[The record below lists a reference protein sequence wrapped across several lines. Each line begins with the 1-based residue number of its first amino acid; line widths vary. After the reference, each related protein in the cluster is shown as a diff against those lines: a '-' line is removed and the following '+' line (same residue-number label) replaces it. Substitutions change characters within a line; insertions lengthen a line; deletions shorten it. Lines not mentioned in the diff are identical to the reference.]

1 MADDGMLLNF
11 ELPSDAFASTKSFKG
26 GNWKDRLTAKKS
38 YQYGK
43 KKAQERAATGRGSIP
58 NFQEVRN
65 QDEEL
70 IHPDSRPAKR
80 PRTGNPGEVKTAH
93 RSSSGNARPAGGAP
107 QHGTSNA
114 SKNGVISSLFTY
126 SPSTSKVEAN
136 APAPPAD
143 DKEDVQPSNA
153 PLSDEL
159 ANFTSLGLSAPLASH
174 LLRKLDIKA
183 PTAIQRKAIEQL
195 CSTHAD
201 AFIQAETG
209 SGKTLA
215 YLLPI
220 VQRLMQ
226 LSKQMKAAGNDLN
239 RESGLFAIVLSP
251 TRELSKQ
258 ISAVL
263 ESLLACCHWIV
274 SGTVIGGEK
283 KKSEKAR
290 LRKGL
295 NILVAT
301 PGRLADHID
310 NTEVLDVST
319 VRWLVL
325 DEGDRLME
333 LGFEK
338 DIQKIIGVLNLRR
351 RKTLDASLS
360 DLPERRCTVLCSATL
375 KEGVEQLKHTTLK
388 DASSIAVE
396 TDGTNGSQTEQKET
410 TFSAPAQL
418 RQSYVLVPPKQRL
431 VTLVATLRQSFK
443 RKGSVAKCVVFMS
456 CADSVDFHFDLLT
469 QESFGASKSVNEE
482 IHEEASRTKPAKL
495 THSNKIAQGN
505 SISEARTQGPATAF
519 SSTQNPVQLFR
530 LHGSLQ
536 QSTRTSTLLAFTKC
550 TDASVLVC
558 TDVASRGLDLPNIDL
573 VIEYDPPFSKD
584 DHLHR
589 VGRTARA
596 GREGRAMI
604 FLAPGC
610 EEGYVDVLKNS
621 GPRQI
626 TRHDADEMLKKG
638 FSPSAGVVREG
649 DWQQAATDWQLDVE
663 RWALEHPKH
672 LEQARR
678 AFQSHVRAYATH
690 VAAERSIFDMGQLHL
705 GHLAKAFAL
714 RDKPGSIR
722 VPGQR
727 PGKDEGRKTN
737 DARKASA
744 ARSSGATKRGRQ
756 DDDAEDPSAND
767 EREARKRMHM
777 KMKAMG
783 GASEFNLG

>member
-11 ELPSDAFASTKSFKG
+11 ELPSDAFASTKSFRG
-26 GNWKDRLTAKKS
+26 GGWKDRHTAKKS
-38 YQYGK
+38 FQYGR
-43 KKAQERAATGRGSIP
+43 KKAQERAVGSMP
-58 NFQEVRN
+58 RFDEVRSE
-65 QDEEL
+65 DEGL
-70 IHPDSRPAKR
+70 ILPNPRPAKR
-80 PRTGNPGEVKTAH
+80 PRIEDAEGLQSTYRPSAGINRSGQATTIHGSSKT
-93 RSSSGNARPAGGAP
+93 P
-107 QHGTSNA
+107 
-114 SKNGVISSLFTY
+114 KDGVISSLF
-126 SPSTSKVEAN
+126 SFNPQSAPSYPKPAMEA
-136 APAPPAD
+136 
-143 DKEDVQPSNA
+143 EEIVQPSNA
-153 PLSDEL
+153 PLEDEL
-159 ANFTSLGLSAPLASH
+159 ANFTSLGLSPTLAAH
-174 LLRKLDIKA
+174 LLRKLGIKA

-195 CSTHAD
+195 CAAHAD

-220 VQRLMQ
+220 VERLMQ
-226 LSKQMKAAGNDLN
+226 LSKQMKTAGTGLN

-274 SGTVIGGEK
+274 SGTVIG
-283 KKSEKAR
+283 
-290 LRKGL
+290 
-295 NILVAT
+295 
-301 PGRLADHID
+301 DHID
-310 NTEVLDVST
+310 NTEVLDVSK

-338 DIQKIIGVLNLRR
+338 DIQKIVGVLNLRR
-351 RKTLDASLS
+351 KKVVDSSLA

-375 KEGVEQLKHTTLK
+375 KGNVEQLKHTTLK
-388 DASSIAVE
+388 DAASIAVDE
-396 TDGTNGSQTEQKET
+396 DMSTADASSENKAAA
-410 TFSAPAQL
+410 FSAPAQL
-418 RQSYVLVPPKQRL
+418 KQSYVLVPSKQRL
-431 VTLVATLRQSFK
+431 VTLVATLRQAFK
-443 RKGSVAKCVVFMS
+443 RKGSVAKCVVFIS

-469 QESFGASKSVNEE
+469 QQSLTAGEGAAAEPKDDATPTQQSIPK
-482 IHEEASRTKPAKL
+482 
-495 THSNKIAQGN
+495 HSNKIAQGN
-505 SISEARTQGPATAF
+505 SISETRTHGLATAI
-519 SSTQNPVQLFR
+519 SSDQNQVQLFR

-536 QSTRTSTLLAFTKC
+536 QSTRTSTLMAFTKC
-550 TDASVLVC
+550 TDPSVIVC

-596 GREGRAMI
+596 GRDGRAMI

-610 EEGYVDVLKNS
+610 EEGYVDILKDC
-621 GPRQI
+621 GPRNI
-626 TRHDADEMLKKG
+626 TRHGADEMLKKG
-638 FSPSAGVVREG
+638 FSPSIGVVG
-649 DWQQAATDWQLDVE
+649 DKDWQEAATTWQLDIE
-663 RWALEHPKH
+663 RWALAHPKH

-690 VAAERSIFDMGQLHL
+690 VAAERSIFDMGQLHF

-727 PGKDEGRKTN
+727 PGQNEGRKSN

-744 ARSSGATKRGRQ
+744 GRAAAGSTKRGRA
-756 DDDAEDPSAND
+756 DDDFEDQTPTD
-767 EREARKRMHM
+767 KEAGRRRTQAKL
-777 KMKAMG
+777 KSMG